1 MKEKERLGNQMTNTN
16 KCKCDKAH
24 TMLDVLRVDEN
35 NKIQQVQK
43 WHKCYICSRFQ
54 IGKWI
59 RLHEMRCYYA
69 HKDVAQITQA

>member
-1 MKEKERLGNQMTNTN
+1 MTNTK

-24 TMLDVLRVDEN
+24 TMLDVLMVDDEN
-35 NKIQQVQK
+35 QKVIYTQK
-43 WHKCYICSRFQ
+43 WHTCYICSKYQ

-69 HKDVAQITQA
+69 HKDLERVGK